1 MFCRSILVFCKFCS
15 RTVLAAALLL
25 AAGSTFAAA
34 IRVIDGDTVVIGS
47 ETIRILNIDT
57 PEIRHAQCDAERRL
71 GLVAKHRLV
80 VLLSVGPPVIRR
92 GDKGRTTDKYGRT
105 LAVLSIAD
113 RDVGDVLVAEG
124 LARRWTGKRQPWCD

>member
-15 RTVLAAALLL
+15 RTVLAASLFLL
-25 AAGSTFAAA
+25 AEQASAAA

-71 GLVAKHRLV
+71 GQVAKHRLE
-80 VLLSVGPPVIRR
+80 VLLSAGEPVIRR
-92 GDKGRTTDKYGRT
+92 GDKGRMTDKYGRT
-105 LAVLSIAD
+105 LAVLSIAE
-113 RDVGDVLVAEG
+113 RDVGEILVAEG